1 MNSRPISI
9 LCRRFAKRL
18 ILGCCGLSL
27 ASSVHAQMIAY
38 EGFEAYIGGAQ
49 VETGANGTSGTGLD
63 GGSGWGGSYDVQN
76 GIKNLVFID
85 DRTVNP
91 VVYQNGAVALNGGG
105 RALRLS
111 ATANGSYAIRRPLAA
126 ALAAGGTVYFSF
138 LFRTANSSPLANQ
151 DFLQFGFDNNANP
164 ASGTPRVSI
173 GANTASTTFP
183 PNQPFRF
190 FARSSAATASST
202 FDNTTDIQG
211 STTYLL
217 VGKIS
222 RTGGGNFDRVD
233 LFVNPSTL
241 SEPVDASASVAVDSG
256 ISTLSHFFVRTVNLD
271 SNDANVLDELR
282 VGLSF
287 NSVVSGDGDA
297 DGMADHWEEAQGFDP
312 LNATDAALDADSDGQ
327 SNLIEYRAGTDPR
340 DPLSHFV
347 ITAALA
353 GSDTVSLTWNSAP
366 GRHYHLQWSDD
377 LAAWNTVTDGGTP
390 VVVDAAAGNSTTFS
404 LTNNPAFN
412 RRFYR
417 IEVLAP

>member
-1 MNSRPISI
+1 MKSPPKSSRWQ
-9 LCRRFAKRL
+9 RFAQRL
-18 ILGCCGLSL
+18 ILACCGIGI
-27 ASSVHAQMIAY
+27 APWVHAQMIGY
-38 EGFEAYIGGAQ
+38 EGFEAYAGGVQ
-49 VETGANGTSGTGLD
+49 VETGTNGTSGTGLD
-63 GGSGWGGSYDVQN
+63 GGSGWGGPYDVQN
-76 GIKNLVFID
+76 GIKSLVFID

-91 VVYQNGAVALNGGG
+91 VIYQNGAIVLNGGV

-151 DFLQFGFDNNANP
+151 DFLQVGFDNNPNP
-164 ASGTPRVSI
+164 ASGTPRVSV
-173 GANTASTTFP
+173 GTNTISTTFP

-190 FARSSAATASST
+190 FARSSAATASSM

-241 SEPVDASASVAVDSG
+241 SEPVEASASVTVDSG

-271 SNDANVLDELR
+271 SNDANVIDELR

-287 NSVVSGDGDA
+287 GSVVSDDGDS
-297 DGMADHWEEAQGFDP
+297 DGMPDRWEEAHGFDP
-312 LNATDAALDADSDGQ
+312 LSAADATLDADSDGQ
-327 SNLIEYRAGTDPR
+327 SNRVEYRAGTDPR
-340 DPLSHFV
+340 DATSLFS
-347 ITAALA
+347 ITSVT
-353 GSDTVSLTWNSAP
+353 SDLNGLILEWRSGP
-366 GRHYHLQWSDD
+366 GRRYHVQWSDD
-377 LAAWNTVTDGGTP
+377 LVTWNVLNDGGVP
-390 VVVDAAAGNSTTFS
+390 VVLDASSGSRTSFAFVPTT
-404 LTNNPAFN
+404 TAE

-417 IEVLAP
+417 IEALP